1 MATLEE
7 LLSDYGLSEPKAQTK
22 TAAAQPVKNEVEEVL
37 EGLGLDGAE
46 AGVEKVANETDNK
59 GDRMS
64 LTGIYEELF
73 GEQAPAAA
81 AAEPAATTEK
91 TASEEVNEA
100 TQLFGELTAHYFGV
114 AQGQFLDKVAGSLE
128 SEANGQDEEQPMK
141 HLDNKSQ
148 LGSTLGAPADPHLP
162 LNHSASG
169 GKPSTGIGEPETYSL
184 KDKVMAK
191 QILKRL
197 AVGIVGNTR
206 D

>member
-7 LLSDYGLSEPKAQTK
+7 LLQDYGIAEGTAQTK
-22 TAAAQPVKNEVEEVL
+22 VASAQPVKNDEVQKVL
-37 EGLGLDGAE
+37 EGLGLDGADE
-46 AGVEKVANETDNK
+46 GVEKVASETDNK

-73 GEQAPAAA
+73 GEQPAAA
-81 AAEPAATTEK
+81 AEQPAATTEK

-114 AQGQFLDKVAGSLE
+114 AQGQFLDKVAASLE
-128 SEANGQDEEQPMK
+128 SEANGQDDEQPMQ

-148 LGSTLGAPADPHLP
+148 MGSTLGKPADPHLP

-184 KDKVMAK
+184 KDKAMVK

-197 AVGIVGNTR
+197 SVGIVGNTR